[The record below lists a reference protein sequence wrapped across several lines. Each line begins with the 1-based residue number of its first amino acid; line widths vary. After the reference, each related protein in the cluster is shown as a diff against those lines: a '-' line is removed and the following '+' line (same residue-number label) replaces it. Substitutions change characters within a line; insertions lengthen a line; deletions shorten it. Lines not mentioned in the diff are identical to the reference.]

1 MATIGLNVQDSPIGG
16 SLSLADTLAKG
27 IFGDPE
33 GQMKARNLASQILA
47 HQAYATK
54 LGADT
59 RLVSEHLTE
68 DQRAEAERLRAGPL
82 IGEAAAA
89 AIPAPIPVEASRAN
103 APGTTGYGPQPGI
116 VSPDEASRVEKLRAR
131 ERALGPILARSKP
144 EDIGKAVGVDYGGTI
159 LAGAT
164 ANPAIVNP
172 DSLRLASTLYTGS
185 APTTST
191 VMTTGDY
198 AGVDAATRGKILEE
212 RAKPPPIT
220 DYRGQPGIVR
230 YDAQGNPIYTPAQ
243 GTAPD
248 PIKPNTTEVNG
259 VQVETTID
267 PTTGKAVST
276 PVPGA
281 PVKPPEIKTIESGG
295 VHYQL
300 IPDASGRETAV
311 LIPGQPPTT
320 QKPNTFTGAN
330 NETLLA
336 VPDPTAP
343 GGYRAVPMAGAPT
356 PLPPAVAV
364 DPSKPLMTRD
374 AGGLHPIQGM
384 PQAPPEPTGAFGGL
398 NTEGG
403 RMDKLVTEVSQ
414 GVLTDP
420 HFQPTQ
426 QQAFDYSFSYNKLYE
441 QPHLT
446 EVRDAETG
454 KVDMVSVPPTPP
466 IGVVHPDEVFKRAGL
481 PPQPRPATLPFLRQ
495 AQQRRRLRRPLA
507 RGASRWRRSRA
518 RRRSARRRWRRHRPD
533 GHPRQ
538 QEAKSDRRRGQG
550 PRVRASFAK
559 RHRHPRPVFRRRRS
573 QRPDRVV
580 GGAAEQGRSDDLVAL
595 GGSFAAKRQGQA
607 IWLGGQPLAVD
618 RTLQALGRRDQRRRV
633 RARHE
638 RLRPAL
644 RRHPRA
650 DRREDPAAA

>member
-1 MATIGLNVQDSPIGG
+1 MATIELNVQDSPIGG

-220 DYRGQPGIVR
+220 DYRGQPGNR
-230 YDAQGNPIYTPAQ
+230 P
-243 GTAPD
+243 
-248 PIKPNTTEVNG
+248 
-259 VQVETTID
+259 
-267 PTTGKAVST
+267 
-276 PVPGA
+276 
-281 PVKPPEIKTIESGG
+281 
-295 VHYQL
+295 L
-300 IPDASGRETAV
+300 RR
-311 LIPGQPPTT
+311 PGQPDLHSGARHRAGPD
-320 QKPNTFTGAN
+320 QAQHDGSQRRPSRDHHRPNH
-330 NETLLA
+330 
-336 VPDPTAP
+336 
-343 GGYRAVPMAGAPT
+343 RQ
-356 PLPPAVAV
+356 
-364 DPSKPLMTRD
+364 
-374 AGGLHPIQGM
+374 GGLDARAWGAG
-384 PQAPPEPTGAFGGL
+384 QAA
-398 NTEGG
+398 
-403 RMDKLVTEVSQ
+403 
-414 GVLTDP
+414 
-420 HFQPTQ
+420 
-426 QQAFDYSFSYNKLYE
+426 
-441 QPHLT
+441 
-446 EVRDAETG
+446 RDQDHR
-454 KVDMVSVPPTPP
+454 K
-466 IGVVHPDEVFKRAGL
+466 
-481 PPQPRPATLPFLRQ
+481 
-495 AQQRRRLRRPLA
+495 RRR
-507 RGASRWRRSRA
+507 
-518 RRRSARRRWRRHRPD
+518 
-533 GHPRQ
+533 
-538 QEAKSDRRRGQG
+538 
-550 PRVRASFAK
+550 
-559 RHRHPRPVFRRRRS
+559 
-573 QRPDRVV
+573 
-580 GGAAEQGRSDDLVAL
+580 AL
-595 GGSFAAKRQGQA
+595 PAY
-607 IWLGGQPLAVD
+607 P
-618 RTLQALGRRDQRRRV
+618 RRV
-633 RARHE
+633 GT
-638 RLRPAL
+638 
-644 RRHPRA
+644 
-650 DRREDPAAA
+650 